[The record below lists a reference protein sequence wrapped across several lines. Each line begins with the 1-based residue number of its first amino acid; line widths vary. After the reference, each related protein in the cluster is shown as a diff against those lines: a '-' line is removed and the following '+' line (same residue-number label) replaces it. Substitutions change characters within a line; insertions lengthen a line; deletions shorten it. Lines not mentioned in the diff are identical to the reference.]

1 MSKYFHYILQI
12 NHSLYK
18 HKSSI
23 TEVSQDTKFGSV
35 AGNKLQESS
44 VSDAW
49 QGFEF
54 TFVIINDFR
63 KKDSS

>member
-44 VSDAW
+44 VSDA
-49 QGFEF
+49 
-54 TFVIINDFR
+54 
-63 KKDSS
+63 

>member
-23 TEVSQDTKFGSV
+23 IEVSQDTKFGSV
-35 AGNKLQESS
+35 AGNKL
-44 VSDAW
+44 
-49 QGFEF
+49 
-54 TFVIINDFR
+54 
-63 KKDSS
+63 